1 MKGAPMR
8 AHPKTVGKANKNP
21 KNPKIRLKTSNLP
34 TYIEKT

>member
-1 MKGAPMR
+1 VR
-8 AHPKTVGKANKNP
+8 AHPKTVQKVVKNP